1 MRSELTMA
9 ERIQICRHHE
19 GGRITNKA
27 LSLWASE
34 KMGKPISEMMISRIL
49 IRKIELLGSDV
60 GSNRK
65 HYRKPECPNLESISY
80 SWFLTMQEANV
91 TISDAML
98 IAKAKMLSNSVPR
111 ERKNLGKGKEFDRE
125 IGRRGEKSSVVGLF
139 EWSGGETEC
148 RRFDVAKGCMVGS
161 VAAVWLA
168 EGAGSTVFHVRRC
181 EQTFRLYPT
190 SLVETSVTV
199 VKKGRRRKEGLSTSC
214 RVSSSIRSPGCV
226 EEIDVNMNEERR
238 MEVGRLGDVDSTLYL
253 HHRSV

>member
-1 MRSELTMA
+1 MRVELTMA

-34 KMGKPISEMMISRIL
+34 KMGKPINEMMISRIL

-65 HYRKPECPNLESISY
+65 HYRKPECPNLELISY

-111 ERKNLGKGKEFDRE
+111 QEE
-125 IGRRGEKSSVVGLF
+125 EKIDAGCLISLIYSILSS
-139 EWSGGETEC
+139 
-148 RRFDVAKGCMVGS
+148 GS
-161 VAAVWLA
+161 RLIPSS
-168 EGAGSTVFHVRRC
+168 GAGLRI
-181 EQTFRLYPT
+181 E
-190 SLVETSVTV
+190 
-199 VKKGRRRKEGLSTSC
+199 
-214 RVSSSIRSPGCV
+214 
-226 EEIDVNMNEERR
+226 
-238 MEVGRLGDVDSTLYL
+238 
-253 HHRSV
+253 

>member
-27 LSLWASE
+27 LSLWASK
-34 KMGKPISEMMISRIL
+34 KMGKPISEMTISRIL

-65 HYRKPECPNLESISY
+65 HYRKPECPNLESILY

-111 ERKNLGKGKEFDRE
+111 ESAKEFKFSN
-125 IGRRGEKSSVVGLF
+125 GWLQGFKSRHGISSKQV
-139 EWSGGETEC
+139 S
-148 RRFDVAKGCMVGS
+148 M
-161 VAAVWLA
+161 
-168 EGAGSTVFHVRRC
+168 
-181 EQTFRLYPT
+181 
-190 SLVETSVTV
+190 SLEF
-199 VKKGRRRKEGLSTSC
+199 
-214 RVSSSIRSPGCV
+214 
-226 EEIDVNMNEERR
+226 
-238 MEVGRLGDVDSTLYL
+238 L
-253 HHRSV
+253 HQ